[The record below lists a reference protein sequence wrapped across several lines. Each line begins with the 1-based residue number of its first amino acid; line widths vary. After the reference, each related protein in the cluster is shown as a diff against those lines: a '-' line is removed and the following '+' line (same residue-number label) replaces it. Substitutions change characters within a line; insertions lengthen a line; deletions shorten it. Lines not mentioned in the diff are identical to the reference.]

1 MASTLPRVT
10 ARFRDGARHA
20 RTARV
25 SAHVLIDDPADPRL
39 VDYREVR
46 ERDLA
51 GRDGFMAEGQV
62 VLEKLIRSGRHPV
75 RSVLVTQ
82 KRLAGLSTLLAGL
95 PDGVTVYAAS
105 QSAMDAVVGF
115 PIHRGILA
123 VGERRPLDVDT
134 LLAGLPE
141 RALVVGLVGI
151 ANHDNMGGL
160 FRNAAA
166 FGADAVLLDDSCCD
180 PLYRKA
186 IRVSVGAAL
195 TTPFAVAGDAVAL
208 SERLAGLGFTLVAL
222 SPRGSV
228 ELADFQS
235 GPRIAALFGAEG
247 PGLPKAVLDRAQSV
261 CIPMAGGF
269 DSLNVAT
276 SSGIVLHHLR
286 QASRL
291 HPHKERLNS
300 T

>member
-1 MASTLPRVT
+1 MNRVI
-10 ARFRDGARHA
+10 R
-20 RTARV
+20 
-25 SAHVLIDDPADPRL
+25 IDNPADPRL
-39 VDYREVR
+39 ADYRDVR

-51 GRDGFMAEGQV
+51 GRDGFIAEGQV
-62 VLEKLIRSGRHPV
+62 VLEKLVGGRHHGV
-75 RSVLVTQ
+75 RSVLLAE
-82 KRLAGLSTLLAGL
+82 KRVAGLSDLLAGL
-95 PDGVTVYAAS
+95 PADVPVYAAS
-105 QSAMDAVVGF
+105 QSAMDSVVGF

-123 VGERRPLDVDT
+123 VGERRPLDADI

-195 TTPFAVAGDAVAL
+195 TTPFAVAGSAVAL
-208 SERLAGLGFTLVAL
+208 SERLAASGFTLVAL

-228 ELADFQS
+228 ELVEFEPGTRTAV
-235 GPRIAALFGAEG
+235 LFGAEG
-247 PGLPKAVLDRAQSV
+247 PGLPKSVLDRAQSV
-261 CIPMAGGF
+261 RISMAGGF

-276 SSGIVLHHLR
+276 SSGIVLHHMR
-286 QASRL
+286 RSIPVQ
-291 HPHKERLNS
+291 P